1 MEETKL
7 KLSIIVPV
15 YNVLPYI
22 RKCLDS
28 LLAQTIGDFEIIL
41 IDDGS
46 TDGTADVLREYAE
59 KSPEKILLTRVEN
72 GGQGRA
78 RNIGMELARG
88 EFLGFIDSDDWIAPD
103 MYKKLYDKSQL
114 TGADVVVCE
123 WLAVYP
129 DGKEEKLPACVQ
141 EHWLAAAG
149 SASNKIFRR
158 ELVGDTRFPSGL
170 WYEDFYFSTMLM
182 LKANAI
188 EYVLESLY
196 MYRQSPASTMR
207 NNNSA
212 KNLDLLVILDMLAD
226 YMLKNGFKDEFEF
239 FVINHCLIDSINRVY
254 RQNAPDR
261 KNTVEKLH
269 AYARENL
276 PRLSQCA
283 SYKRES
289 LNRRIIASL
298 NYRGFY
304 SLSRAMLDIKAKISG
319 A

>member
-22 RKCLDS
+22 RKCIDS
-28 LLAQTIGDFEIIL
+28 LLSQTIEDFEIIL

-46 TDGTADVLREYAE
+46 SDGTADILAEYALHY
-59 KSPEKILLTRVEN
+59 PQKIKLKRVEN

-78 RNIGMELARG
+78 RNIGMEMARG

-103 MYKKLYDKSQL
+103 MYEKLYNKSAA

-129 DGKEEKLPACVQ
+129 DGKEELLPACVQ
-141 EHWLAAAG
+141 EHWLASAG

-158 ELVGDTRFPSGL
+158 EIVGDTKFPSGL

-188 EYVLESLY
+188 EYVLEPLY

-212 KNLDLLVILDMLAD
+212 KNLDLIVILDMLAE
-226 YMLKNGFKDEFEF
+226 YMLDNGFKEEFEF
-239 FVINHCLIDSINRVY
+239 FVVNHCLIDSINRVY
-254 RQNAPDR
+254 KQNAPDS
-261 KNTVEKLH
+261 KATVEKLRT
-269 AYARENL
+269 YARKRL
-276 PRLSQCA
+276 PKLSECG
-283 SYKRES
+283 SYRRES
-289 LNRRIIASL
+289 LNRRLIARL
-298 NYRGFY
+298 NYTGLFGLGRF
-304 SLSRAMLDIKAKISG
+304 LLDIKAKIS
-319 A
+319 

>member
-1 MEETKL
+1 MEKTKL

-22 RKCLDS
+22 RKCIDS

-46 TDGTADVLREYAE
+46 TDGTADVLREYAD
-59 KSPEKILLTRVEN
+59 KYPEIIQLKRVEN

-78 RNIGMELARG
+78 RNIGIEMAQG
-88 EFLGFIDSDDWIAPD
+88 EFLGFIDSDDWIDPE
-103 MYKKLYDKSQL
+103 MYKKLYNKSKVS
-114 TGADVVVCE
+114 GADVVVCE
-123 WLAVYP
+123 WLAVHP
-129 DGKEEKLPACVQ
+129 DGKEELLPACVQ
-141 EHWLAAAG
+141 DYWLSSAG

-158 ELVGDTRFPSGL
+158 ELVGDTKFPSGL

-188 EYVLESLY
+188 EYVLEPLY

-212 KNLDLLVILDMLAD
+212 KNLDLLVILDMLRE
-226 YMLKNGFKDEFEF
+226 YMLENGFRDEFEF

-254 RQNAPDR
+254 KQDTPDR
-261 KNTVEKLH
+261 KDTVKKLH
-269 AYARENL
+269 AYARKNL
-276 PRLSQCA
+276 PQLSNCA

-298 NYRGFY
+298 NYRGLH
-304 SLSRAMLDIKAKISG
+304 SLSRFILDLKAKLS
-319 A
+319 